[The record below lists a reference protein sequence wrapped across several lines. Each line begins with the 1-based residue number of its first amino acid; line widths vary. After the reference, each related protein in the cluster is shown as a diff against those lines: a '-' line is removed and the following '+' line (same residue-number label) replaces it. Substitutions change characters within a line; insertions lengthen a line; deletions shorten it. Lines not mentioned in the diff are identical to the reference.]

1 LPSAHLRAR
10 HVLSAAACPLPGCNY
25 SYTARRQIN
34 HFVGAAPDEPLAY
47 APLVLSDECAVRR
60 ARDRLLAEESVSKLP
75 SLPRRE
81 PRLREYLH
89 DFIRELS
96 LLRRKRGRIGV
107 PAETSANIRL
117 DPRFRWCEVIG
128 KLVQLAHLLEKR
140 LKLPIVDRHA
150 RGIARRADSKLAL
163 DETFAKPPLAFAHE
177 YAAEFREPIGS
188 RRARGRV
195 ASDLAFRRSDVQV
208 AAIRSLDSGRRKL
221 VFPSAKDERC
231 AFG

>member
-1 LPSAHLRAR
+1 
-10 HVLSAAACPLPGCNY
+10 
-25 SYTARRQIN
+25 
-34 HFVGAAPDEPLAY
+34 
-47 APLVLSDECAVRR
+47 
-60 ARDRLLAEESVSKLP
+60 VSKLP

-89 DFIRELS
+89 DVIRELS

-117 DPRFRWCEVIG
+117 DPRFRWCEFIG

-140 LKLPIVDRHA
+140 LELPIIDRHA

-177 YAAEFREPIGS
+177 DAAEFRERS
-188 RRARGRV
+188 RARGRV

-221 VFPSAKDERC
+221 VFPSVKDERC